1 MRNLMLL
8 TVVVLTAGS
17 LVALA
22 QDVEPPEGF
31 RANRTT
37 YSPLMDKLASSR
49 AVAVSDA
56 QLAELKTLQL
66 EAIWDGLGDYQANY
80 VLGFRTTQ
88 PGQRVVGR
96 ALTMRFLPSRPDVRQ
111 ALDAL
116 AEEGDW
122 DRRYYGRAADEA
134 RPGDIAVVDLG
145 GASGDQMFGDVGGLG
160 MKLAGIKGA
169 IIDGGSRDL
178 AELEAAE
185 FADFPVFARYFDI
198 DTSKWLGA
206 EWNVPVRI
214 DNVTVLPGDIVVA
227 DDAGVLFFP
236 PQLVEQVLSRARAK
250 ISMEN
255 YQRELLRTKQYRFR
269 DVYPVLSPELL
280 EEYQRQSEPDN

>member
-1 MRNLMLL
+1 MRNLILL
-8 TVVVLTAGS
+8 TIVVLVVGS
-17 LVALA
+17 LAAFA
-22 QDVEPPEGF
+22 QDVEPSKGF

-37 YSPLMDKLASSR
+37 YSPLMDMLASSR
-49 AVAVSDA
+49 DVEVTDA
-56 QLAELKTLQL
+56 QLEELKTLQL
-66 EAIWDGLGDYQANY
+66 EAIWDGLGDYQATY

-96 ALTMRFLPSRPDVRQ
+96 ALTMRFLPARPDVRQ

-134 RPGDIAVVDLG
+134 QPGDVVVVDLG
-145 GASGDQMFGDVGGLG
+145 GASGDQLFGDVGGLG
-160 MKLAGIKGA
+160 MKLAGITGA

-178 AELEAAE
+178 AELEAAS
-185 FADFPVFARYFDI
+185 FVDFPVFARYFDI

-214 DNVTVLPGDIVVA
+214 ENVTVLPGDIVVA

-255 YQRELLRTKQYRFR
+255 YQRELLRTKQHRFR

-280 EEYQRQSEPDN
+280 EEYERQSKSND